1 MIIAISA
8 KNNVVLKM
16 SKPYQHRI
24 ERKFMSDGPWLVYTD
39 NGFVPDNGSIIPKP
53 IEGFNYLDAD
63 VTEGIYQYRE
73 RKYDDP
79 ASKYEISYWVKCGVG
94 IPVGYTFGNYQAPEG
109 EWGEVLTSDD
119 LRGTYCWGTDLRA
132 SNGVSYTDE
141 QIKFHIDASVKE
153 MERRLNI
160 TIKKK
165 RIACQA
171 EKRGLQEGIDYDE
184 EEDYYQYRRERIQRT
199 GWISTRKRPVISI
212 SKLDL
217 LSRNNKMLS
226 LLEAST
232 LDKTKGVIKFFNRPL
247 KLSDSARAVQQA
259 VYPYGADQFNN
270 QMFYSVDYV
279 AGFEN
284 SDKVPADLR
293 AAIGKMCAIE
303 MLNIIGDGLMSGF
316 SSSSLSMDGVSES
329 FSSTQSAT
337 SAYYGARIQQ
347 YNKELDAYIKANKLK
362 FGHMVMGAL

>member
-1 MIIAISA
+1 VIIAIGH
-8 KNNVVLKM
+8 KNHVVLDF
-16 SKPYQHRI
+16 SKDYPHRL
-24 ERKFMSDGPWLVYTD
+24 ERKFNADGPWLVYTD
-39 NGFVPDNGSIIPKP
+39 NGFVPDDGGVIVKP
-53 IEGFNYLDAD
+53 VEGLHFLDSD
-63 VTEGIYQYRE
+63 VVDGIYQYRE
-73 RKYDDP
+73 RKYSDP
-79 ASKYEISYWVKCGVG
+79 DSKYEISYWVKCGVG
-94 IPVGYTFGNYQAPEG
+94 EPVGYTFGNYNAPEG
-109 EWGEVLTSDD
+109 DWGEVLTADD

-141 QIKFHIDASVKE
+141 QIKFHINSCMEE

-171 EKRGLQEGIDYDE
+171 EKRGLTEGVDYDE
-184 EEDYYQYRRERIQRT
+184 EEDYYQYRRERVQRT
-199 GWISTRKRPVISI
+199 GWISTRKRPVISV

-217 LSRNNKMLS
+217 LSRHNTMLS
-226 LLEAST
+226 LLESCT
-232 LDKTKGVIKFFNRPL
+232 LDKVKGVIKFFNRPL

-270 QMFYSVDYV
+270 QLFYSIDYV
-279 AGFEN
+279 AGFET

-293 AAIGKMCAIE
+293 AAMGKMCAIE

-347 YNKELDAYIKANKLK
+347 YNKELEGYIKANKLK
-362 FGHMVMGAL
+362 FGHVVLGSL